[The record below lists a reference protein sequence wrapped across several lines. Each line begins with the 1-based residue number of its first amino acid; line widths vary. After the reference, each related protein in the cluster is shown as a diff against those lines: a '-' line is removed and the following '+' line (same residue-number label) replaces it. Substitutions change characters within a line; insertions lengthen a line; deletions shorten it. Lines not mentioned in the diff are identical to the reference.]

1 MPPEKTTNP
10 LTNRL
15 GTYRTTTV
23 TAGETVKT
31 YIPPCLPPSPELN
44 LQPLQALIEKASLL
58 LGKLNAI
65 TSQVPNVNL
74 FLYHYI
80 RQEALLSSQIEGTQ
94 SSYHDLMLHEVNEAI
109 SVPFE
114 DVEEVS
120 TYIKAIQ
127 YGVHRLKQEDF
138 PLSLR
143 LLRDVHAVLLTNTR
157 GRNKQPGQ
165 FRQSQNWIGGTL
177 PSNALFVPPPPE
189 WLPEGLGALEAF
201 MHETESNLP
210 HLIKVAL
217 LHVQFEIIHPFLDGN
232 GRLGRLL
239 ITLYLLEKDVLTEPI
254 LYISLYLKRNQADYY
269 RLLNEVRLSGN
280 WEAWLEFFL
289 NGVIE
294 TCKSGVIQAQAMG
307 SLISSDKEKIEIQGR
322 AKRNLIKVF
331 EFLLKKPIL
340 SIPYASE
347 QLAISQPTITKVF
360 QILEELEIVQ
370 EISGKQRGKLYKYSA
385 YSAILEKPLVFEQ
398 SLEEWVSPYI
408 QEKVYDWVEQGLGAM
423 SETNAIFDGDFTIQE
438 MEINFPSFEMQ
449 VRLHGEHLQDKAYCG
464 DDIDVR
470 IQGEFKFDIQ
480 AEQWIIDEDSLGE
493 PHAQVHYPYE
503 PYD

>member
-1 MPPEKTTNP
+1 MPPETNSNP

-23 TAGETVKT
+23 TAGETVKA
-31 YIPPCLPPSPELN
+31 YIPPCLPPTPELN
-44 LQPLQALIEKASLL
+44 LQPLQALIEKASLM

-109 SVPFE
+109 SVPLE

-120 TYIKAIQ
+120 TYIAAIQ

-143 LLRDVHAVLLTNTR
+143 LLKDVHAVLLTNTR
-157 GRNKQPGQ
+157 GRNKQPGE
-165 FRQSQNWIGGTL
+165 FRQSQNWIGGTR

-189 WLPEGLGALEAF
+189 WLPEGLGALESF
-201 MHETESNLP
+201 MHETDSNLP

-217 LHVQFEIIHPFLDGN
+217 LHVQFETIHPFLDGN

-289 NGVIE
+289 EGVVQ
-294 TCKSGVIQAQAMG
+294 TCQSTLKTTQAINALILQDRQLLASQSRKTQT
-307 SLISSDKEKIEIQGR
+307 SLQLYE
-322 AKRNLIKVF
+322 LL
-331 EFLLKKPIL
+331 LLKPL
-340 SIPYASE
+340 LTIPYASKA
-347 QLAISQPTITKVF
+347 LALSQPTVTKAF
-360 QILEELEIVQ
+360 QKLEALGIVI
-370 EISGKQRGKLYKYSA
+370 EVSGKQRGRFFA
-385 YSAILEKPLVFEQ
+385 YSTYTALL
-398 SLEEWVSPYI
+398 S
-408 QEKVYDWVEQGLGAM
+408 
-423 SETNAIFDGDFTIQE
+423 N
-438 MEINFPSFEMQ
+438 PS
-449 VRLHGEHLQDKAYCG
+449 
-464 DDIDVR
+464 
-470 IQGEFKFDIQ
+470 
-480 AEQWIIDEDSLGE
+480 
-493 PHAQVHYPYE
+493 
-503 PYD
+503 